1 MCGDSVLVQLPI
13 TGMAYAVLA
22 NVPPVYGLYVSF
34 LSPLVYAIFG
44 TSRHISMG
52 VYIHDNTASVV
63 TLSIVCLCECILTYT
78 YD

>member
-1 MCGDSVLVQLPI
+1 
-13 TGMAYAVLA
+13 MAYAALA

-52 VYIHDNTASVV
+52 VYIHDNTASVGYSMFV
-63 TLSIVCLCECILTYT
+63 SVYSYIYLQLTLQQAPA
-78 YD
+78 